1 MKKINLMLQI
11 KWTQRSKLL
20 LDRFMQINPI
30 NKIFHKTSFS
40 QIKSNLYYIYNLTHC
55 HIESKII
62 VPNTEYSDV
71 IVWFLQYNDKNLTK
85 FMSQRLDIRI
95 QIISFVNSQMRW
107 LWCLMLLST
116 IFQLYRGGQFYWWRK
131 PE

>member
-1 MKKINLMLQI
+1 
-11 KWTQRSKLL
+11 
-20 LDRFMQINPI
+20 MQINLI

-71 IVWFLQYNDKNLTK
+71 IARFLQYNDKNLTK

-95 QIISFVNSQMRW
+95 QIISFVNSQMKG
-107 LWCLMLLST
+107 LWCLTPLST
-116 IFQLYRGGQFYWWRK
+116 IFQLYRGGEFYWWRK